1 MIPAHRRP
9 MHRRPIWY
17 KLLAMH
23 RNKTAEQDHRG
34 ARVLKFR
41 SRGPLAL
48 RPPSRLSPVEDLR
61 KYEAGAEP
69 DDFRHRMIM
78 NLAGFAATIVLIIIG
93 VWLAESMAQLRKD
106 QDCVLAGRRDCA
118 TLRTAIPP
126 RQDF

>member
-1 MIPAHRRP
+1 MD
-9 MHRRPIWY
+9 
-17 KLLAMH
+17 
-23 RNKTAEQDHRG
+23 RNKAAEQPPEQD

-41 SRGPLAL
+41 PRDPFPL
-48 RPPSRLSPVEDLR
+48 RPPPRLFPVEDLR
-61 KYEAGAEP
+61 KYEADAEP

-126 RQDF
+126 RRDF